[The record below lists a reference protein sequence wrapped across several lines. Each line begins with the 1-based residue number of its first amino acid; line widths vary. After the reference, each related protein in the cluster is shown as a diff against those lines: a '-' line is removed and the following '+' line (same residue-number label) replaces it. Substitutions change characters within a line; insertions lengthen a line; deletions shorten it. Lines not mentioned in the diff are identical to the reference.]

1 MLRTRAWTTTV
12 HPPRTAAEPRVTLDV
27 MQKKIIIVS
36 IVTLSVLISQGCNKA
51 DVSQLQA
58 DVKQIVKTTDGN
70 VGIGEI
76 PNVKIKQ
83 TLSEKLTGLRVDSPD
98 TNITVNVNCGDPIYH
113 IKLKIVEGTVADIE
127 IGSTP
132 ICF

>member
-1 MLRTRAWTTTV
+1 MLRAQSLS
-12 HPPRTAAEPRVTLDV
+12 ADV